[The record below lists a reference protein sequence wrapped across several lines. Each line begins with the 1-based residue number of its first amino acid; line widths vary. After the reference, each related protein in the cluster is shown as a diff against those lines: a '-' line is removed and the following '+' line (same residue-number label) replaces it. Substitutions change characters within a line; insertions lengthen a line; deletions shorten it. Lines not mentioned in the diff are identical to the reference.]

1 MSGPSARGR
10 LAARLA
16 FGAALALGISSCAP
30 VLRAPQGLDVSALS
44 ARHERLRSAREE
56 RLVAARMEATA
67 WIESKS
73 LGRLPALQLDV
84 ALASPDRV
92 RLRIGSLFGTALDLM
107 VRGDSLSA
115 YVPPRR
121 LGFELASLEESLGV
135 RLPGAWAC
143 RAFAATWRP
152 SDPRWVRGGEDSLWH
167 AAWLEGADSLAM
179 ALDGR
184 GLPVSVELRSR
195 AGRQLRVGYPAWN
208 WADGEAWPA
217 RIEIEERGGAFRASL
232 RLDRVRFL
240 PQPDP
245 QWMALAIP
253 PSAER
258 LDWEALRGAL
268 SRWGAR
274 P

>member
-1 MSGPSARGR
+1 MIAAAALGR
-10 LAARLA
+10 RAARLA
-16 FGAALALGISSCAP
+16 LGTLLVLGIHSCAP
-30 VLRAPQGLDVSALS
+30 VLRAPGGLDVSALS
-44 ARHERLRSAREE
+44 VRHERLRAAREA

-67 WIESKS
+67 WIEGEN
-73 LGRLPALQLDV
+73 LGRLPAVQLDV
-84 ALASPDRV
+84 ALAAPDRV
-92 RLRIGSLFGTALDLM
+92 RVRIGSLFGTALDLM

-121 LGFELASLEESLGV
+121 MGFELASLEESLGV

-143 RAFAATWRP
+143 RSFAATWRP
-152 SDPRWVRGGEDSLWH
+152 SDARWMRLAGDSLWH
-167 AAWLEGADSLAM
+167 AAWLEGADSLAV
-179 ALDGR
+179 AVDSR
-184 GLPVSVELRSR
+184 GLPVSVELRS
-195 AGRQLRVGYPAWN
+195 AGGRQLRAAYPAWN
-208 WADGEAWPA
+208 WTDGEAWPA
-217 RIEIEERGGAFRASL
+217 RIEIEEGGGAFRASL
-232 RLDRVRFL
+232 RIDRVRFL